1 MMPKVIVAVSGGFDP
16 LHLGHL
22 RHMQLAKRL
31 GDYLIVM
38 VNPDRD
44 MVRKKGY
51 CLLPLEHRVKII
63 RELRCV
69 DEVVVIID
77 KDGTCA
83 ETLKMIRPDIFAKG
97 GDRAPDNMPENE
109 IRACQEVGCKI
120 VYGVGAKIASSQ
132 DLVKKVLNRGKVI
145 ERHPSENG

>member
-1 MMPKVIVAVSGGFDP
+1 
-16 LHLGHL
+16 
-22 RHMQLAKRL
+22 LAKKL

-51 CLLPLEHRVKII
+51 CLLPLEHRLAILK
-63 RELRCV
+63 ELRCV

-83 ETLKMIRPDIFAKG
+83 ETLKMIRPQIFAKG
-97 GDRAPDNMPENE
+97 GDRTPNNMPENE
-109 IRACQEVGCKI
+109 IKACQEIGCKI
-120 VYGVGAKIASSQ
+120 VYGIGPKIASSQ
-132 DLVKKVLNRGKVI
+132 DLVKKALYRAKAI
-145 ERHPSENG
+145 ERYMQANG

>member
-1 MMPKVIVAVSGGFDP
+1 MTKVAVSGGFDP

-22 RHMQLAKRL
+22 RHMQLAKGL

-51 CLLPLEHRVKII
+51 CFMPLEQRMEIV
-63 RELRCV
+63 RGLRCV

-83 ETLKMIRPDIFAKG
+83 ETLKMIHPEIFAKG
-97 GDRAPDNMPENE
+97 GDRTPDNMPENE
-109 IRACQEVGCKI
+109 IKACQEIGCKI
-120 VYGVGAKIASSQ
+120 VYGIGLKIMSSQ
-132 DLVKKVLNRGKVI
+132 DLVKKILNRTKAI
-145 ERHPSENG
+145 ERHL